1 MRRVKILLFVLC
13 FAALCLSAAPAMAD
27 YYGGRMSWTRL
38 PNYYMGLGGEF
49 TLYKDGIPQIL
60 RNDYGGYAHAT
71 KGQMAGHPESFQ
83 TFCIEMTEYVSQ
95 PMDLWVSTTD
105 MHGVEGWTH
114 AIRGG
119 GSFDDDDKPA
129 TIFGDDLESETAYLY
144 ARFAAGNLS
153 NYTYSG
159 AGRAASAGTLQKTIW
174 LLEGEIGNLNDSSGG
189 FVLNATHQAQ
199 ANAWIAEA
207 ENAIASGKWSGIE
220 YVRVLNT
227 YGVDADGN
235 QIKLTQDMLYVPVP
249 GAVLL
254 GLLGLGAVGVK
265 LRKYA

>member
-119 GSFDDDDKPA
+119 GSFDDDDH
-129 TIFGDDLESETAYLY
+129 F
-144 ARFAAGNLS
+144 
-153 NYTYSG
+153 
-159 AGRAASAGTLQKTIW
+159 W
-174 LLEGEIGNLNDSSGG
+174 
-189 FVLNATHQAQ
+189 
-199 ANAWIAEA
+199 
-207 ENAIASGKWSGIE
+207 
-220 YVRVLNT
+220 
-227 YGVDADGN
+227 
-235 QIKLTQDMLYVPVP
+235 
-249 GAVLL
+249 
-254 GLLGLGAVGVK
+254 
-265 LRKYA
+265 